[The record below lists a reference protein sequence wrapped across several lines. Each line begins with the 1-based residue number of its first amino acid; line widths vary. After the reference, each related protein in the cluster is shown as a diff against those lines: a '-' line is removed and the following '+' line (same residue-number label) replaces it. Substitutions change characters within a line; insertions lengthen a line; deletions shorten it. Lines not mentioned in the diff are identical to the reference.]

1 MWLWFG
7 AAAAFVLL
15 EMITGTFYLLLIA
28 LGLAASGAATYFGAS
43 LALQIICGMV
53 VSLAGLAG
61 IYHHRKAKG
70 YKSTRTDANI
80 NPDIGKRV
88 TVLAWNDNG
97 TAQVFYRGANWSAEI
112 AKNETMQ
119 PGEYYIQAVH
129 GLVLIL
135 RPCPNTPSSISK
147 E

>member
-7 AAAAFVLL
+7 AAAMFVLL

-28 LGLAASGAATYFGAS
+28 LGLTASGAATYFGAP
-43 LALQIICGMV
+43 LAVQIICGMV
-53 VSLAGLAG
+53 VSLAGLAAV
-61 IYHHRKAKG
+61 YHYRKSKG
-70 YKSTRTDANI
+70 YKATQSDANI

-112 AKNETMQ
+112 AKNEVML
-119 PGEYYIQAVH
+119 PGEHTIYAVH
-129 GLVLIL
+129 GLVLVL
-135 RPCPNTPSSISK
+135 RPYTNTSSSISK
-147 E
+147 T